1 MTDAN
6 MSKKI
11 TLKITKKKEPKLD
24 NVLFTNI
31 VTKSKQIME
40 YNNNKMISVKH
51 IKFAIKELF
60 DSMKSEKYITKCKA
74 LLDEFEDSNLK
85 PTNFKSLKK
94 KIKNIYN
101 SRIYDKTVVFLCGLI

>member
-1 MTDAN
+1 
-6 MSKKI
+6 
-11 TLKITKKKEPKLD
+11 
-24 NVLFTNI
+24 
-31 VTKSKQIME
+31 
-40 YNNNKMISVKH
+40 
-51 IKFAIKELF
+51 
-60 DSMKSEKYITKCKA
+60 MKSEKYITKCKA

>member
-1 MTDAN
+1 MIKAK

-11 TLKITKKKEPKLD
+11 TLKITKKINPKLD
-24 NVLFTNI
+24 DVLFTNI

-60 DSMKSEKYITKCKA
+60 NSTEAEKYIKECKIN
-74 LLDEFEDSNLK
+74 LESFEDSNKK
-85 PTNFKSLKK
+85 PTNFKTIKK
-94 KIKNIYN
+94 KIKNLYN